1 MVKKISIGVLGIQ
14 GAISEHIVSMENG
27 LKETNMPGEVFVIN
41 RKREINDINA
51 LIIPGGEST
60 TISKVLHKS
69 DLYTDISKRIEEDN
83 LPVMGTCAGC
93 VILAKEITDNSNDVK
108 LLNAMNMQVERNA
121 FGRQKESFEKTIYIK
136 DFSSPYDAVFIRAPV
151 INRIWGKCKI
161 LAKVDKKIVMA
172 RQDNILAISF
182 HPELTRDFRIH
193 KYFLDMMI

>member
-1 MVKKISIGVLGIQ
+1 MVRKISIGVLGIQ
-14 GAISEHIVSMENG
+14 GAISEHIVSMEHV
-27 LKETNMPGEVFVIN
+27 LKETNMLGEVVVIN
-41 RKREINDINA
+41 HKREINDINE

-60 TISKVLHKS
+60 TISRVLHKS

-151 INRIWGKCKI
+151 INKIWGKCKI

-193 KYFLDMMI
+193 KYFLDMI

>member
-1 MVKKISIGVLGIQ
+1 MVRKISIGVLGIQ
-14 GAISEHIVSMENG
+14 GAISEHIVSMEHV
-27 LKETNMPGEVFVIN
+27 LKVTNMPGEVVVIN

-60 TISKVLHKS
+60 TISRVLHKS

-151 INRIWGKCKI
+151 INKIWGKCKI

-193 KYFLDMMI
+193 KYFLDMI

>member
-1 MVKKISIGVLGIQ
+1 MVRKISIGVLGIQ
-14 GAISEHIVSMENG
+14 GAISEHIVSIEHV
-27 LKETNMPGEVFVIN
+27 LKVTNMPGEVVVIN

-60 TISKVLHKS
+60 TISRVLHKS

-151 INRIWGKCKI
+151 INKIWGKCKI
-161 LAKVDKKIVMA
+161 LAKIDKKIVMA

-193 KYFLDMMI
+193 KYFLDMI

>member
-1 MVKKISIGVLGIQ
+1 MVRKISIGVLGIQ
-14 GAISEHIVSMENG
+14 GAISEHIVSIEHV
-27 LKETNMPGEVFVIN
+27 LKVTNMPGEVVVIN

-60 TISKVLHKS
+60 TISRVLHKS

-151 INRIWGKCKI
+151 INKIWGKCKI

-193 KYFLDMMI
+193 KYFLDMI

>member
-14 GAISEHIVSMENG
+14 GAISEHIVSMKNG

-193 KYFLDMMI
+193 KYFLDMI

>member
-193 KYFLDMMI
+193 KYFLDMI

>member
-1 MVKKISIGVLGIQ
+1 MVRKISIGVLGIQ
-14 GAISEHIVSMENG
+14 GAISEHIVSMEHV
-27 LKETNMPGEVFVIN
+27 LKETNMLGEVVVIN
-41 RKREINDINA
+41 HKREINDINA

-60 TISKVLHKS
+60 TISRVLHKS

-151 INRIWGKCKI
+151 INKIWGKCKI

-193 KYFLDMMI
+193 KYFLDMI

>member
-1 MVKKISIGVLGIQ
+1 MVRKISIGVLGIQ
-14 GAISEHIVSMENG
+14 GAISEHIVSMEHV
-27 LKETNMPGEVFVIN
+27 LKETNMLGEVVVIN
-41 RKREINDINA
+41 HKREINDINA
-51 LIIPGGEST
+51 LILPGGEST
-60 TISKVLHKS
+60 TISRVLHKS

-151 INRIWGKCKI
+151 INKIWGKCKI

-193 KYFLDMMI
+193 KYFLDMI